1 MKQELDNFFKDKEI
15 NSLEDMNRAM
25 KEFMIKSMRDVINNE
40 ITPQHAKAH
49 EFMDQWKKNH
59 DLKYVHKA
67 LELYPDCFLA
77 KVCLIANQDIFD
89 YIVHLEEMLSV
100 EEKRLNNTGFMKKYR
115 KGLVFTLDGE
125 DYLKGMNEL
134 IQTYMKIGGFFKASK
149 LAEKI
154 LLLDNTDVLGVR
166 FVLAGLYAL
175 LEEESKLIKLYHSRK
190 EEYIPYYLS
199 FMCLYYK
206 RGDFKKAKEYLELIE
221 KKNPY
226 FVSYVEKNLE
236 QKTPENVKLGEESEV
251 IMILDEMHYLIDFI
265 PYIKDFIIKRG
276 NV

>member
-1 MKQELDNFFKDKEI
+1 MKQELDDFFKDKEI
-15 NSLEDMNRAM
+15 NSLEDMNSAM
-25 KEFMIKSMRDVINNE
+25 NEFVFKSMKNLVNMEINSE
-40 ITPQHAKAH
+40 HTKAH
-49 EFMDQWKKNH
+49 EFMDKWEKNH
-59 DLKYVHKA
+59 NLKYVHKA
-67 LELYPDCFLA
+67 LEYYPECFLA
-77 KVCLIANQDIFD
+77 KVCLISNKNIFD
-89 YIVHLEEMLSV
+89 YIVNLEEILSV

-134 IQTYMKIGGFFKASK
+134 IQAYMKIGGFFKASK

-154 LLLDNTDVLGVR
+154 LLLDNTDVLGIR

-175 LEEESKLIKLYHSRK
+175 LEEESKLIKLYRSRK
-190 EEYIPYYLS
+190 EEYIPYDFA

-206 RGDFKKAKEYLELIE
+206 RGNFKKAKEYLGLIE
-221 KKNPY
+221 KKNQY

-236 QKTPENVKLGEESEV
+236 QKAPENVKLGEESEV
-251 IMILDEMHYLIDFI
+251 IMVIDEMHYLIDFI